1 MVSSLFRARFLFS
14 LPRSVY
20 CFIDTII
27 CTGRSHFLTVRHY
40 PLHFVILFAD
50 NESVFFFFFRLDTCE
65 TFTADPV
72 KEYIQV

>member
-27 CTGRSHFLTVRHY
+27 STGQSHFLTVRHY
-40 PLHFVILFAD
+40 PLHFAILFAD
-50 NESVFFFFFRLDTCE
+50 NESVFFFFRLDTCD
-65 TFTADPV
+65 TFAADPV